1 MYKECGWVI
10 TNHLIKRLGGFT
22 MEENKVQV
30 IKAHDGPVIRDRRLE
45 GKPVKITR
53 KRVAAYVRVSTDD
66 DEQIQSFNSQKQ
78 YYQEKI
84 SKNKEWVMVGIYA
97 DEAITGT
104 KTDKRDQ
111 FLKMI
116 SDCEAGL
123 IDVVITKSI
132 SRFSRNLVD
141 TLTYT
146 RLLKQSGVTVIF
158 EKENIDTSTM
168 ESEMQLSLLSALAQN
183 EVESLSQNVKMGIQY
198 KMARGELMGFNGC
211 LGYDYNPED
220 KSISVN
226 HAEAETV
233 RLIYDLYIAGYGAN
247 VIAKKLTE
255 MSKVNKKGI
264 VKWTDSGVRGIL
276 KNEKYKGDLMMGKTY
291 TVDPISKR
299 RLDNRG
305 EANKYYTKNHH
316 EPIVSEE
323 IWDAAQEI
331 LKSRYRDN
339 TMSEEGTRKRYIRKY
354 ALSSMCECG
363 FCGTNLT
370 RRTHNQTR
378 STTKPVWK
386 CRTATNKG
394 IENCP
399 NSKAID
405 EVIIKGAFLEAMGLL
420 ADNFDDVLE
429 SVLKVVEEAINTDE
443 SDTRLKQVEKTIA
456 SLENKRNKL
465 TDMLLDDKIS
475 KDAYD
480 DKYNELEVKLNRAL
494 GEKALLEQDV
504 LSQNNVKDRLRKIR
518 EKLKDANFLDEFDR
532 VVFESIVS
540 KVIVGGINADGTVD
554 PYKITF
560 VLKGMENACIT
571 DAKNRMKKVI

>member
-10 TNHLIKRLGGFT
+10 ANHLIKKLGGFT

-211 LGYDYNPED
+211 LGYDYNKED

-226 HAEAETV
+226 QAEAETV

-255 MSKVNKKGI
+255 MGKVNKKGI
-264 VKWTDSGVRGIL
+264 VKWTDSGVRG
-276 KNEKYKGDLMMGKTY
+276 
-291 TVDPISKR
+291 
-299 RLDNRG
+299 
-305 EANKYYTKNHH
+305 
-316 EPIVSEE
+316 
-323 IWDAAQEI
+323 AAQEI

-339 TMSEEGTRKRYIRKY
+339 TMAEEGTRRRYIRKY

-378 STTKPVWK
+378 TTTKPVWK

-405 EVIIKGAFLEAMGLL
+405 EVIIKGAFLEAMALL
-420 ADNFDDVLE
+420 TDNFDDVLE

-443 SDTRLKQVEKTIA
+443 SETRLKQVEKTIA

-504 LSQNNVKDRLRKIR
+504 LSQNNVKDRMRKIR
-518 EKLKDANFLDEFDR
+518 EKIKDANFLDEFDR
-532 VVFESIVS
+532 VVFESIVN
-540 KVIVGGINADGTVD
+540 KVIVGGINEDGTVD

-560 VLKGMENACIT
+560 VLKGVENACIT
-571 DAKNRMKKVI
+571 DAKK